1 MSSPEVPAAVAE
13 YLSSIEGERGD
24 AVRAVF
30 ETVNNAMPDGY
41 ELTDFRG
48 APLWQVPLS
57 TVPKTYNGDPLS
69 YISLMAQK
77 NYNSLY
83 LMGLYSDPESN
94 EAFRAAWID
103 SGLKLNMG
111 KSCLRFKTLADVN
124 LDVLADSVSAMTLD
138 KFLDVYE
145 RNQQRLSAPESRGR

>member
-1 MSSPEVPAAVAE
+1 MSSPEVPTDVAE
-13 YLSSIEGERGD
+13 YLASLEGERGD
-24 AVRAVF
+24 AARRVF
-30 ETVNNAMPDGY
+30 DTVNAAMPEGY
-41 ELTDFRG
+41 ELVGFRG

-57 TVPKTYNGDPLS
+57 VVPKTYNGQPLS

-94 EAFRAAWID
+94 DAFRTAWTD

-124 LDVLADSVSAMTLD
+124 LDIIADAVSTMTLD
-138 KFLDVYE
+138 KFLAVYE
-145 RNQQRLSAPESRGR
+145 RNEQHLTSPESR

>member
-1 MSSPEVPAAVAE
+1 MSSPEVPTDVAE
-13 YLSSIEGERGD
+13 YLTSIEGDRGE
-24 AVRAVF
+24 AVRQVF
-30 ETVNNAMPDGY
+30 DTVNAAMPEGY
-41 ELTDFRG
+41 ELVSFRG
-48 APLWQVPLS
+48 APLWQVPLA
-57 TVPKTYNGDPLS
+57 TVPKTYNGQPLS

-94 EAFRAAWID
+94 DAFREAWTA

-124 LDVLADSVSAMTLD
+124 LDLLSHAVSDITLD
-138 KFLDVYE
+138 KFLATYE
-145 RNQQRLSAPESRGR
+145 RNEQHLSSPDAR